1 MWRTEYREICAVLFI
16 TDGIL
21 GLGALPHS
29 LACTESNVDAADPCK
44 MRMQDCIGNDRPS
57 VWSYAHI
64 CAPFSCSAEAGFAV
78 WEFRDL
84 GSGVHGGGS
93 TARATTTSTTST
105 TTIIRTSS
113 SRLRAPGANAVD
125 RSSSRR
131 RGFGLNMTFAVLG
144 RLRLGRSRALDE

>member
-21 GLGALPHS
+21 GLGALPRS

-84 GSGVHGGGS
+84 GSGVPWRWIDG
-93 TARATTTSTTST
+93 
-105 TTIIRTSS
+105 
-113 SRLRAPGANAVD
+113 
-125 RSSSRR
+125 
-131 RGFGLNMTFAVLG
+131 
-144 RLRLGRSRALDE
+144 

>member
-21 GLGALPHS
+21 GLAALPRS

-84 GSGVHGGGS
+84 GSGVPWRWIDG
-93 TARATTTSTTST
+93 
-105 TTIIRTSS
+105 
-113 SRLRAPGANAVD
+113 
-125 RSSSRR
+125 
-131 RGFGLNMTFAVLG
+131 
-144 RLRLGRSRALDE
+144 